1 MICTHSTQ
9 GPTTLVSVVMYSDPD
24 VTLVMPTTGTVHTC
38 SGSYVCVCWGR
49 GVHTCSGSYVC
60 VCWGRGYTH
69 AVVVL
74 CVCVGGGEYTH
85 AVVVLCVCVGGGGT
99 HMQW

>member
-9 GPTTLVSVVMYSDPD
+9 GPTTLVSLATYSDPD

-38 SGSYVCVCWGR
+38 SGSAVCVCVLGE
-49 GVHTCSGSYVC
+49 GAYTHAVVVLSVC
-60 VCWGRGYTH
+60 VGGGGYTH

-74 CVCVGGGEYTH
+74 SVCVLGE
-85 AVVVLCVCVGGGGT
+85 GGT